1 MFATFDDWTQGR
13 AVVSLATNAG
23 APDLPFQGWHR
34 FKEAFAPELVAR
46 AVSESKIVVKRCLD
60 PFGGSGTTALAC
72 QFLGIH
78 PATIEVNPFLAD
90 LIEAKLT
97 AYDAD
102 ALARDFG
109 ALVKRLATV
118 PGSVEVFL
126 RGLPPT
132 FVEPGV
138 KERWIFDRR
147 IAARVAAW
155 LMAISRVSNPS
166 HRRFFK
172 VVLGGV
178 LIEVSNG
185 VISGK
190 GRRYRRGWNVRCR
203 DSVSVDR
210 LFCSAVQEAIAEIHR
225 HARRLCLTF
234 EVHRGDCREVLTQG
248 IPCDL
253 AVFSPPY
260 PNSFDYTDVYNI
272 ELWTLGYL
280 KNSASNRALRR
291 ATLCSHVQTA
301 REFPAPPVGSGK
313 LDGVMGCLMAKR
325 AGLWDHRIP
334 AMVGGYFNDI
344 MSVLNQIGRRLA
356 RRGSVWMVVGESCYG
371 QVQIETADII
381 AELAPGAGWR
391 VAQVEA
397 FRSMRS
403 SPQHGGR
410 PELAETLVV
419 LSRG

>member
-1 MFATFDDWTQGR
+1 
-13 AVVSLATNAG
+13 
-23 APDLPFQGWHR
+23 
-34 FKEAFAPELVAR
+34 
-46 AVSESKIVVKRCLD
+46 
-60 PFGGSGTTALAC
+60 
-72 QFLGIH
+72 
-78 PATIEVNPFLAD
+78 
-90 LIEAKLT
+90 
-97 AYDAD
+97 
-102 ALARDFG
+102 
-109 ALVKRLATV
+109 
-118 PGSVEVFL
+118 
-126 RGLPPT
+126 
-132 FVEPGV
+132 
-138 KERWIFDRR
+138 
-147 IAARVAAW
+147 
-155 LMAISRVSNPS
+155 MAISRVSNPS

-178 LIEVSNG
+178 LIEVSNV

-325 AGLWDHRIP
+325 AGLWDHRYTSHGWRVFQRHNVSVEPDRSTLSP
-334 AMVGGYFNDI
+334 A
-344 MSVLNQIGRRLA
+344 RL
-356 RRGSVWMVVGESCYG
+356 VWMVVGESCYG

-381 AELAPGAGWR
+381 AELAPGAGMASCTGRGLSLKCDLPRNTAEGPNWR
-391 VAQVEA
+391 KPWWFVARLA
-397 FRSMRS
+397 FAC
-403 SPQHGGR
+403 Q
-410 PELAETLVV
+410 ELTVPF
-419 LSRG
+419 